1 MPWKNFT
8 QVVKYASK
16 KNTHTIYDDTT
27 FLPFPGVIG
36 NTLVILV
43 VSTNHQMRNTTNALI
58 LNLALADLLFIIFC
72 VPFTATDYS
81 LDRWPFGLV
90 WCQVD

>member
-1 MPWKNFT
+1 M
-8 QVVKYASK
+8 
-16 KNTHTIYDDTT
+16 
-27 FLPFPGVIG
+27 IG

-90 WCQVD
+90 WCQVDLQKKQKRNAKECNSDVLHRPSST